1 MRRLGRLP
9 LPRAAA
15 PRRHF
20 ARAPSTPPP
29 FQLSDSSPNADAPLA
44 AAAAA
49 KWRKIDG
56 DAAAWSEPETERLT
70 AAVES
75 RGTSDW
81 PGVAQAMGGDHTAE
95 GCRAAWRAV
104 LKGARRARGEVM
116 SPCTKVCK
124 LDRESST
131 YCYVRLRALP
141 PPLASSGPAVPPHP
155 DPLFAQG
162 CFRDMEAIQ
171 FWSAMDNA
179 QKQAALDAAALRR
192 AEHERP
198 LARASRG
205 VSRVKEMTKVEP
217 KQAAAAAAEATTTG
231 ARKLS
236 DLIGYLRM

>member
-9 LPRAAA
+9 PPRAAA

-29 FQLSDSSPNADAPLA
+29 FQLSGTSPSADAPLA

-56 DAAAWSEPETERLT
+56 EAAAWSEPETERLT
-70 AAVES
+70 AAVDS
-75 RGTSDW
+75 LGTSDW

-104 LKGARRARGEVM
+104 LKEARRARGEVM
-116 SPCTKVCK
+116 SPCNKVCK

-141 PPLASSGPAVPPHP
+141 LPFLWSCRPTPP
-155 DPLFAQG
+155 
-162 CFRDMEAIQ
+162 
-171 FWSAMDNA
+171 
-179 QKQAALDAAALRR
+179 
-192 AEHERP
+192 
-198 LARASRG
+198 
-205 VSRVKEMTKVEP
+205 
-217 KQAAAAAAEATTTG
+217 
-231 ARKLS
+231 
-236 DLIGYLRM
+236 

>member
-29 FQLSDSSPNADAPLA
+29 FQLSGSSPSADAPLA

-104 LKGARRARGEVM
+104 LKEARRARGEVM

-141 PPLASSGPAVPPHP
+141 PPLPLVLPSHP
-155 DPLFAQG
+155 
-162 CFRDMEAIQ
+162 
-171 FWSAMDNA
+171 
-179 QKQAALDAAALRR
+179 
-192 AEHERP
+192 
-198 LARASRG
+198 
-205 VSRVKEMTKVEP
+205 T
-217 KQAAAAAAEATTTG
+217 
-231 ARKLS
+231 
-236 DLIGYLRM
+236 